1 MIISN
6 EETIDI
12 TKISTS
18 LEDSGILIKDV
29 TKAMKNETKEKK
41 STFLG
46 LLLYTLGA
54 SLLGKMFATP
64 RVGITGKGVI
74 RAGDQII

>member
-18 LEDSGILIKDV
+18 LEGSGLLIKDL
-29 TKAMKNETKEKK
+29 TKAMKNETKEKE
-41 STFLG
+41 SRFLG

-64 RVGITGKGVI
+64 HVGTTDKGVI
-74 RAGDQII
+74 RAGDQVI